1 MPNRNQTSGA
11 NAGRGN
17 RGGRGFASMDQDKQ
31 REIASKGG
39 RAAHQSGNAH
49 EFDTMEARE
58 AGRRGGRARSETR
71 ASSRSS
77 DTGDDQS
84 VTQMLDLDEEP
95 GSPRMPGR
103 DDGQSGRKGNSTM
116 RTPGKHRTDTDDKN
130 TSSGRGKHH

>member
-1 MPNRNQTSGA
+1 MPNRTQTNDA
-11 NAGRGN
+11 NSSRGN
-17 RGGRGFASMDQDKQ
+17 RSGRGFASMDQDKQ

-58 AGRRGGRARSETR
+58 AGRRGGRARSEIR

-103 DDGQSGRKGNSTM
+103 DDGQSGRKGNGSM
-116 RTPGKHRTDTDDKN
+116 RTSDKHRTDADDKN
-130 TSSGRGKHH
+130 TRSGRGKHH